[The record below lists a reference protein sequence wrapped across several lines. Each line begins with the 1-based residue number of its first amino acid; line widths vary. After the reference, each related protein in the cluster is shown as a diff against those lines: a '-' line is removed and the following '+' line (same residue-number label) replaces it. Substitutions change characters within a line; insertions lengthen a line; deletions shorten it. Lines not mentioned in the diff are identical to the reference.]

1 MKQTGKKFLRLL
13 IGLAV
18 MSFGS
23 AMALVADLGMEPWD
37 VLNDGM
43 ARFLQSHIGIT
54 LSNGADLITFGRANI
69 AIGLTILLIDVLC
82 GEKVGFGTFINIL
95 ICGNIV
101 DLCTGDLIPGFALL
115 PDYRGLAMRVD
126 LVPRLI
132 LCVLSLI
139 PAALGMY
146 IYMSARLGSGPR
158 DGLMCGLTRKL
169 HKWPVGGI
177 RVMLEG
183 CALLLGWALGGTVG
197 IGTIILVCLSGP
209 VMQLIF
215 KLAKFNVRE
224 LRHETVPETISALRG
239 AKNPD

>member
-1 MKQTGKKFLRLL
+1 MNTTVKKFIRLIL
-13 IGLAV
+13 GLAV

-43 ARFLQSHIGIT
+43 AKFLQGHIGIT

-69 AIGLTILLIDVLC
+69 TIGLIILLIDVLC

-95 ICGNIV
+95 LCGNIV

-115 PDYRGLAMRVD
+115 PDYRGLAMSVSF
-126 LVPRLI
+126 LPRLV
-132 LCVLSLI
+132 LCVLSLV

-158 DGLMCGLTRKL
+158 DGLMCVLTRKL
-169 HKWPVGGI
+169 KSWPVGAI

-183 CALLLGWALGGTVG
+183 CALLVGWALGGVVG
-197 IGTIILVCLSGP
+197 VGTIILVCLSGP

-215 KLAKFNVRE
+215 KIFKFDVRE
-224 LRHETVPETISALRG
+224 LRHETIPETVANIR
-239 AKNPD
+239 AKNS